1 MPCPYTFGSV
11 VALCDLRVSAV
22 QKISDG
28 IFHLGGA
35 EKTEKEDLIRKG
47 S

>member
-1 MPCPYTFGSV
+1 MPCPYTFSPV
-11 VALCDLRVSAV
+11 VSLCVLCVSAV
-22 QKISDG
+22 KKISDG

-35 EKTEKEDLIRKG
+35 EKTEKDDLIRKG